1 VVLSSGKTVEAG
13 LVGKEGI
20 VGLPAVAGRK
30 RSPLREVV
38 QISGDGFR
46 IRIAALR
53 NMLKLSPVLDGNLK
67 RYASIFGMQVAQT
80 AACNRLHDTDRRLAR
95 WILMALDRVDT
106 AQLHITHD
114 FLATMLGT
122 DRSSVSVAAGV
133 LQKRGIIKY
142 SRGMVKIL
150 DRQHLE
156 TSACECYR
164 VIQDSTEDRAWT

>member
-1 VVLSSGKTVEAG
+1 
-13 LVGKEGI
+13 
-20 VGLPAVAGRK
+20 
-30 RSPLREVV
+30 
-38 QISGDGFR
+38 
-46 IRIAALR
+46 
-53 NMLKLSPVLDGNLK
+53 
-67 RYASIFGMQVAQT
+67 
-80 AACNRLHDTDRRLAR
+80 
-95 WILMALDRVDT
+95 MALDRVDT

-156 TSACECYR
+156 TFACECYR
-164 VIQDSTEDRAWT
+164 VIQDSNKDHAWTRLRNDLS